1 MATRIVEFLIL
12 DDNPYTVENWLER
25 LEDRVELAVFEQS
38 DKLPTDEAEK
48 TAKME
53 YLKRR
58 YLTSSLGPASYKLLK
73 LYCQPAKISEISYAD
88 IKKLM
93 IEKLSPKTNPANE
106 QYKFNIMKQEAS
118 ENLTMFMARIK
129 EAATTCEF
137 GDQYDNMVRNRF
149 ITGLRDCKIRTSLI
163 SDAASA
169 TDQAGITADKILEKA
184 TAKESE
190 NQSNRLTVAP
200 AAVFARKWGTLYS
213 NVRLL
218 RGRTRLST
226 LLRGEIQ

>member
-12 DDNPYTVENWLER
+12 DDDPYTVENWLEC
-25 LEDRVELAVFEQS
+25 LEDIVELAVFEQS

-93 IEKLSPKTNPANE
+93 IEKLTLSMNSTN
-106 QYKFNIMKQEAS
+106 S
-118 ENLTMFMARIK
+118 
-129 EAATTCEF
+129 
-137 GDQYDNMVRNRF
+137 
-149 ITGLRDCKIRTSLI
+149 TS
-163 SDAASA
+163 
-169 TDQAGITADKILEKA
+169 
-184 TAKESE
+184 
-190 NQSNRLTVAP
+190 
-200 AAVFARKWGTLYS
+200 
-213 NVRLL
+213 
-218 RGRTRLST
+218 
-226 LLRGEIQ
+226 